1 MPLRPKKIFLGFR
14 DGGKTN
20 LYGSL
25 GLSDLVS
32 VTEPLWMQQLHPSLS
47 PLLHSPPPLEWVH
60 NLLGKQNHRQ
70 AHKKKKIIILTW
82 TQNQQRITRTE
93 VKGEDRGKRCLSG
106 NLMDLWLTAPSHVLA
121 SRKASGCK
129 NRITSKVMEVKV
141 SLKQEK
147 WEFGIKNKIT
157 HKKFIP
163 CTSEFNN

>member
-1 MPLRPKKIFLGFR
+1 MGERQISMVPLA
-14 DGGKTN
+14 
-20 LYGSL
+20 
-25 GLSDLVS
+25 S
-32 VTEPLWMQQLHPSLS
+32 VTQC
-47 PLLHSPPPLEWVH
+47 LL
-60 NLLGKQNHRQ
+60 QNHCGCSNYIPPFLPSSTPLPHWNGYIISLANRIIDRLI
-70 AHKKKKIIILTW
+70 KKKKIIILTW